1 MSMNMAGDGN
11 RPFTYRRA
19 LEALRNG
26 VPNKDAVEILGCNQ
40 PKAES
45 HFHELLAKAADLDNP
60 PPTGSGML
68 VSGNFG
74 SGKSHLLEHL
84 EHQALSQNFVCSR
97 VAISKETPLYNL
109 DKVFR
114 SAIDHGQLPDDR
126 TGQMIDELGHGLEL
140 DSEEYARFFLWA
152 NAEDNGLNR
161 IFPATLMVHERARD
175 FDLVND
181 IRWFWSGNKL
191 RVSRIKDGLRQI
203 TQLQSYSFRAPKARE
218 LPPQRLR
225 FILELIKGAG
235 YKGWVVL
242 IDEIELVGFY
252 SLLQRSKSYAE
263 LARWM
268 GKASDEEYP
277 GLVVVG
283 TITEDFEL
291 RILNEKGDRDN
302 VGPRLRARGDDATAA
317 RAETGIR
324 ILQREP
330 MILDEP
336 TPEVVQTAID
346 QIRNI
351 YSIAYDW
358 DAPPLVQTASGAG
371 YERRMRYKV
380 RSSINTWD
388 LRRLYPDSRPETQG
402 TEFRFGYEEDAALEQ
417 ETKEEIEKT
426 EGTPNSLNS

>member
-1 MSMNMAGDGN
+1 MNTNEDEKQA
-11 RPFTYRRA
+11 FVYRRA

-26 VPNKDAVEILGCNQ
+26 VPNKDAVKILGSNQ
-40 PKAES
+40 PKAETK
-45 HFHELLAKAADLDNP
+45 FLDLLGTASDPNTP
-60 PPTGSGML
+60 PKSGLGML
-68 VSGNFG
+68 VSGDFG

-84 EHQALSQNFVCSR
+84 EHQALSQGFLCSR

-109 DKVFR
+109 DKVFT
-114 SAIDHGQLPDDR
+114 SAVDHGQLPENR
-126 TGQMIDELGHGLEL
+126 TGQMIDEVGHGLSH
-140 DSEEYARFFLWA
+140 DSSDYSRFFLWA

-161 IFPATLMVHERARD
+161 FFPATLIVHERSSD
-175 FDLVND
+175 LELVND
-181 IRWFWSGNKL
+181 IRLFWSGNRL
-191 RVSRIKDGLRQI
+191 QVSRLKDGLRQI
-203 TQLQSYSFRAPKARE
+203 GQLQNYSFKAPKARE

-225 FILELIKGAG
+225 FVLELIKGAG

-242 IDEIELVGFY
+242 IDEIELIGSY

-268 GKASDEEYP
+268 GRTSDEEYP

-283 TITEDFEL
+283 TITQDFEL
-291 RILNEKGDRDN
+291 RILNEKGDRDYA
-302 VGPRLRARGDDATAA
+302 VPRLRTRGDDATAA

-330 MILDEP
+330 TILDEP
-336 TPEVVQTAID
+336 TPEIVQTAID
-346 QIRNI
+346 RIRNI

-358 DAPPLVQTASGAG
+358 DAPSLEQTPPGAG

-388 LRRLYPDSRPETQG
+388 LRRLYPDSSPETQG
-402 TEFRFGYEEDAALEQ
+402 TEFSFGYEEDSALEQ
-417 ETKEEIEKT
+417 GANDDLGRT
-426 EGTPNSLNS
+426 EDTSKDLKS